1 MNISASK
8 MKKKLRTASLKQNL
22 LVLIKKESA
31 IWTEILNYQVSWLF
45 SLKNRVTSFL
55 RSMKFKSETPFQ
67 SMSELSNFCII
78 KKHTFEISSKF
89 LTNHNIYFGIWRICY
104 CQIDYNKV
112 IKESPIFTVHNFLSL
127 TSFIMY

>member
-8 MKKKLRTASLKQNL
+8 MKKKIKNSQPQTKFTGSYKKRECNL
-22 LVLIKKESA
+22 NRDFELSSFVTVLS
-31 IWTEILNYQVSWLF
+31 
-45 SLKNRVTSFL
+45 KNRVTSFL

-89 LTNHNIYFGIWRICY
+89 FTNHNIYFGIWRICY

-127 TSFIMY
+127 TSFTMY